1 MHSKIMSNFPNSF
14 KFCKKTIVNE
24 DITIFQPED
33 IMCHV
38 CDSLKKQYLF
48 GHFYGSSYVAAPD
61 GSRTPGLSRVRDG
74 LLVAEMDLNLIQQ
87 VQDKWMFRA
96 TQRLEMYRDA
106 IGDVCV
112 NDDGATWKE
121 SYRYKDNFGTQYIK
135 DEME

>member
-1 MHSKIMSNFPNSF
+1 MSINFSQ
-14 KFCKKTIVNE
+14 CQYI
-24 DITIFQPED
+24 DQSMSMMIFEFREFSSGDGQTAHKD
-33 IMCHV
+33 
-38 CDSLKKQYLF
+38 F

-96 TQRLEMYRDA
+96 TQRLDMY
-106 IGDVCV
+106 
-112 NDDGATWKE
+112 KE
-121 SYRYKDNFGTQYIK
+121 SITEYLDGEWRESYKYKDQLVK